1 MLGVILNGKTT
12 NTDHNSQKCDTRNVS
27 VKRTLV
33 GTMKTET
40 RRQSAP
46 CLTSTGV
53 GFKPEE
59 LPRYNLKLSSQLG
72 GQGETEERGL
82 CSWHVVAL
90 RRKGTHMWL
99 LFWVEAWQVDTR
111 PHHALHQVFS
121 LNTTLLLQSQVF
133 GPASGSRE
141 RLLKPIFQGRGWGR
155 EWGASECQGPAHGST
170 GGHVLLMTSPNSWE
184 WMCLAIQMFHHSAH
198 VCEQL

>member
-12 NTDHNSQKCDTRNVS
+12 NTDHNNEKCDTRNVS

-33 GTMKTET
+33 GSMKTET

-59 LPRYNLKLSSQLG
+59 LPRCNLKLFSQLR

-90 RRKGTHMWL
+90 RRKGTHM
-99 LFWVEAWQVDTR
+99 
-111 PHHALHQVFS
+111 
-121 LNTTLLLQSQVF
+121 
-133 GPASGSRE
+133 
-141 RLLKPIFQGRGWGR
+141 
-155 EWGASECQGPAHGST
+155 
-170 GGHVLLMTSPNSWE
+170 
-184 WMCLAIQMFHHSAH
+184 
-198 VCEQL
+198 